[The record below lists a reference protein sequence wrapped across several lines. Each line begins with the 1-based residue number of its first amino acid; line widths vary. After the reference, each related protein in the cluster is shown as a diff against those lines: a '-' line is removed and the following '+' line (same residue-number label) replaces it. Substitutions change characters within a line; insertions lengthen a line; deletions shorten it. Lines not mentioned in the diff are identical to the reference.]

1 MALPA
6 SVARLEGDYLRTA
19 RELEET
25 LAARRA
31 GLAPQTI
38 ATIEQSLRT
47 IDEALAEARRAL
59 ADDPNNQGVL
69 ELFTATYEHK
79 LDLLRRAAE
88 LYRSARRSGITIRS
102 TVDCLI
108 ASVCIRERVPIL
120 HADRDFDR
128 LALVS
133 PLVVHPAP

>member
-1 MALPA
+1 LTDVVLTELL
-6 SVARLEGDYLRTA
+6 SGLRHD
-19 RELEET
+19 RDVELIEQK
-25 LAARRA
+25 
-31 GLAPQTI
+31 LAPFGT
-38 ATIEQSLRT
+38 LRLRYLT
-47 IDEALAEARRAL
+47 D
-59 ADDPNNQGVL
+59 
-69 ELFTATYEHK
+69 F
-79 LDLLRRAAE
+79 RRAAE
-88 LYRSARRSGITIRS
+88 LHRSARRSGITIRS